1 MPRWH
6 FGRSRLVAGGGCL
19 FVCSCH
25 SPSNRSYLG
34 PCHATAEVAS
44 IAMRGMMRLRLGGG
58 AGLRA
63 QGAAGAAANSDLGKQ
78 PFMEQ
83 FDQGPPEPATSSAPA
98 MLDPRHSERLLKKVS
113 MLMHEAVH
121 MRNSSLPNATLRQL
135 REDYLRMN
143 MDYRQRALVVLG
155 TQFGVDRES
164 VKGLIQHYLSLKPA
178 DSTAE
183 PSEGTSSDSG
193 SDAAHYRTERDLRAA
208 LIPLSSRLFE
218 QMNGQVGGLKFLVD
232 LRADLKTAL
241 HTNNL
246 AALRALDS
254 DLQGLFATW
263 LSPACLELHRITW
276 TDSACLLE
284 KIVTYEAVHPITN
297 LYDLKRRLGAGRR
310 CFGYFHPAM
319 PGEPLVF
326 IEVALTKGIE
336 SSVQKVL
343 FGEPPCEET
352 EATSAVFYS
361 ITSTQPGL
369 KGIDLGNFLIKRVVH
384 LLRQEM
390 PEVQT
395 FATLSPIPGFMKWLL
410 AKLATQCKLIEE
422 SKDQSE
428 IHKLRE
434 DLLLPEEEKK
444 LEACRD
450 GENSRG
456 AVQFMYD
463 ILCTGKHE
471 WASSEKLVEALRP
484 PLLRLCARYIL
495 QEKKRGAALDPVTN
509 FHVRNGA
516 SVEQLNWMGD
526 TSRKGLDASAGL
538 MVNYRYRL
546 EDIEANNQAYLNRR
560 VIAASPAVLGLLPQ
574 PGSDSPQ
581 GKL

>member
-1 MPRWH
+1 
-6 FGRSRLVAGGGCL
+6 
-19 FVCSCH
+19 
-25 SPSNRSYLG
+25 
-34 PCHATAEVAS
+34 
-44 IAMRGMMRLRLGGG
+44 MRGIMRIRLGGG
-58 AGLRA
+58 RFRA
-63 QGAAGAAANSDLGKQ
+63 TATAAGASGAAPNKSELGKQ
-78 PFMEQ
+78 PFMAQ
-83 FDQGPPEPATSSAPA
+83 FGQGSVEPPSNSAPA

-135 REDYLRMN
+135 RE
-143 MDYRQRALVVLG
+143 
-155 TQFGVDRES
+155 FGVDRKRL
-164 VKGLIQHYLSLKPA
+164 KGLMQHYMTLNSVGNTEETIEDK
-178 DSTAE
+178 T
-183 PSEGTSSDSG
+183 SDSG
-193 SDAAHYRTERDLRAA
+193 IDAAHYRTERDLRAA
-208 LIPLSSRLFE
+208 LVPLSSRLFE

-241 HTNNL
+241 LKNNL
-246 AALRALDS
+246 ASLRALDS

-276 TDSACLLE
+276 NDAACLLE

-297 LYDLKRRLGAGRR
+297 LYDLKRRLGTGRR

-336 SSVQKVL
+336 GSAQKVL
-343 FGEPPCEET
+343 FGEPPCD
-352 EATSAVFYS
+352 EAVADCALFYS

-369 KGIDLGNFLIKRVVH
+369 KGIELGNFLIKRVVH

-390 PEVQT
+390 PEVQN
-395 FATLSPIPGFMKWLL
+395 FVTLSPIPGFMHWLL
-410 AKLATQCKLIEE
+410 AKLATQCHVQKSGDKSANSKL
-422 SKDQSE
+422 SE
-428 IHKLRE
+428 KL
-434 DLLLPEEEKK
+434 LFPEEEVK

-450 GENSRG
+450 EGNSKG
-456 AVQFMYD
+456 PVEFMYD
-463 ILCTGKHE
+463 VLSSAEHE
-471 WASSEKLVEALRP
+471 WASSEKLLEALRP

-526 TSRKGLDASAGL
+526 TSSKGLAASAGL

-560 VIAASPAVLGLLPQ
+560 VVAASPAMLAYLQ
-574 PGSDSPQ
+574 QSRSDTQ
-581 GKL
+581 Q

>member
-1 MPRWH
+1 
-6 FGRSRLVAGGGCL
+6 
-19 FVCSCH
+19 
-25 SPSNRSYLG
+25 
-34 PCHATAEVAS
+34 
-44 IAMRGMMRLRLGGG
+44 MRVMMRLRLGGG
-58 AGLRA
+58 GFRA
-63 QGAAGAAANSDLGKQ
+63 QGAAGAAAKSDLGKQ

-83 FDQGPPEPATSSAPA
+83 LDQGPAEPAASSAPA

-135 REDYLRMN
+135 REDYLKLN
-143 MDYRQRALVVLG
+143 MDYRQRALILLG
-155 TQFGVDRES
+155 TQFGVDRER
-164 VKGLIQHYLSLKPA
+164 VKGLIQHYMSLNPV

-183 PSEGTSSDSG
+183 SSGEKLSDSG
-193 SDAAHYRTERDLRAA
+193 SEAAHFRTERDLRAA
-208 LIPLSSRLFE
+208 LVPLSSRLFE

-232 LRADLKTAL
+232 LRADLKTTL
-241 HTNNL
+241 HTKNL
-246 AALRALDS
+246 PSLRALDS

-263 LSPACLELHRITW
+263 LSPACLELHRLTW
-276 TDSACLLE
+276 NDPACLLE

-297 LYDLKRRLGAGRR
+297 LYDLKRRLGIGRR

-343 FGEPPCEET
+343 FGEPPCDET
-352 EATSAVFYS
+352 EATTALFYG
-361 ITSTQPGL
+361 ITST
-369 KGIDLGNFLIKRVVH
+369 
-384 LLRQEM
+384 
-390 PEVQT
+390 QT
-395 FATLSPIPGFMKWLL
+395 FATLSPIPGFMHWLL

-434 DLLLPEEEKK
+434 DLLRPDEEIK

-450 GENSRG
+450 GKNSKG
-456 AVQFMYD
+456 AVGFLYD
-463 ILCTGKHE
+463 ILSSDRHE

-560 VIAASPAVLGLLPQ
+560 VIAASPAVLGLLQQ
-574 PGSDSPQ
+574 PGSDSLQ

>member
-1 MPRWH
+1 
-6 FGRSRLVAGGGCL
+6 
-19 FVCSCH
+19 
-25 SPSNRSYLG
+25 
-34 PCHATAEVAS
+34 
-44 IAMRGMMRLRLGGG
+44 MRVMMRLRLGGG
-58 AGLRA
+58 GFRA
-63 QGAAGAAANSDLGKQ
+63 QGAAGAAAKQSDLGKQ

-83 FDQGPPEPATSSAPA
+83 LDQGPAEPAASSAPA

-135 REDYLRMN
+135 REDYLKLN
-143 MDYRQRALVVLG
+143 MDYRQRALILLG
-155 TQFGVDRES
+155 TQFGVDRER
-164 VKGLIQHYLSLKPA
+164 VKGLIQHYMSLNPV

-183 PSEGTSSDSG
+183 SSGEKLSDSG
-193 SDAAHYRTERDLRAA
+193 SEAAHFRTERDLRAA
-208 LIPLSSRLFE
+208 LVPLSSRLFE

-232 LRADLKTAL
+232 LRADLKTTL
-241 HTNNL
+241 HTKNL
-246 AALRALDS
+246 PSLRALDS

-263 LSPACLELHRITW
+263 LSPACLELHRLTW
-276 TDSACLLE
+276 NDPACLLE

-297 LYDLKRRLGAGRR
+297 LYDLKRRLGIGRR

-343 FGEPPCEET
+343 FGEPPCDET
-352 EATSAVFYS
+352 EATTALFYG

-369 KGIDLGNFLIKRVVH
+369 KGIELGNFLIKRVVH

-390 PEVQT
+390 PGVQT
-395 FATLSPIPGFMKWLL
+395 FATLSPIPGFMHWLL

-434 DLLLPEEEKK
+434 DLLRPDEEIK

-450 GENSRG
+450 GKNSKG
-456 AVQFMYD
+456 AVGFLYD
-463 ILCTGKHE
+463 ILSSDRHE

-560 VIAASPAVLGLLPQ
+560 VIAASPAVLGLLQQ
-574 PGSDSPQ
+574 PGSDSLQ

>member
-1 MPRWH
+1 
-6 FGRSRLVAGGGCL
+6 
-19 FVCSCH
+19 
-25 SPSNRSYLG
+25 
-34 PCHATAEVAS
+34 
-44 IAMRGMMRLRLGGG
+44 MRGIMRIRLGGG
-58 AGLRA
+58 RFRA
-63 QGAAGAAANSDLGKQ
+63 TATAAGASGAAPNKSELGKQ
-78 PFMEQ
+78 PFMAQ
-83 FDQGPPEPATSSAPA
+83 FGQGSVEPPSNSAPA

-135 REDYLRMN
+135 REDYLMLN
-143 MDYRQRALVVLG
+143 MDYRQRALIVLG
-155 TQFGVDRES
+155 TQFGVDRKRL
-164 VKGLIQHYLSLKPA
+164 KGLMQHYMTLNSVGNTEETIEDK
-178 DSTAE
+178 T
-183 PSEGTSSDSG
+183 SDSG
-193 SDAAHYRTERDLRAA
+193 IDAAHYRTERDLRAA
-208 LIPLSSRLFE
+208 LVPLSSRLFE

-241 HTNNL
+241 LKNNL
-246 AALRALDS
+246 ASLRALDS

-276 TDSACLLE
+276 NDAACLLE

-297 LYDLKRRLGAGRR
+297 LYDLKRRLGTGRR

-336 SSVQKVL
+336 GSAQKVL
-343 FGEPPCEET
+343 FGEPPCD
-352 EATSAVFYS
+352 EAVADCALFYS

-369 KGIDLGNFLIKRVVH
+369 KGIELGNFLIKRVVH

-390 PEVQT
+390 PEVQN
-395 FATLSPIPGFMKWLL
+395 FVTLSPIPGFMHWLL
-410 AKLATQCKLIEE
+410 AKLATQCHVQKSGDKSANSKL
-422 SKDQSE
+422 SE
-428 IHKLRE
+428 KL
-434 DLLLPEEEKK
+434 LFPEEEVK

-450 GENSRG
+450 EGNSKG
-456 AVQFMYD
+456 PVEFMYD
-463 ILCTGKHE
+463 VLSSAEHE
-471 WASSEKLVEALRP
+471 WASSEKLLEALRP

-495 QEKKRGAALDPVTN
+495 QEKKRGAALDP
-509 FHVRNGA
+509 

-526 TSRKGLDASAGL
+526 TSSKGLAASAGL

-560 VIAASPAVLGLLPQ
+560 VVAASPAMLAYLQ
-574 PGSDSPQ
+574 QSRSDTQ
-581 GKL
+581 Q